1 MVPATPLRSAEQ
13 PALPRGADPGSGS
26 EQVGAHL
33 PHIRPH
39 VPRLRPRSLWP
50 RTFRARLAL
59 VISAVVAFALLLVL
73 AILPRLL
80 DGYFRQQEDQ
90 SLSARSAAV
99 GQLLYQQLRL
109 TQRSGL
115 VPIIDPTTPPSLSPQ
130 VLDALTA
137 QGDSPHEAS
146 YLQAIAQVV
155 AQADVRIAFYTGP
168 TATGNPVAVLQSQ
181 LPAAAS
187 GGQQRASGED
197 TGSFTIPDLYWSQFS
212 SSVPTRTV
220 TYTLS
225 QPYTFRDQTLRDV
238 IGVLLVVAVSAMTL
252 AVIAAFLLADR
263 MTTPIRRLTRA
274 SHALAEGDLDAR
286 VRVSPSGAPELTEL
300 SSVFNL
306 MAQRLQE
313 SMEFIRRD
321 RDRSRDFVADV
332 SHELRTPIAALRTFN
347 ELLQDGAVDDPATRA
362 EFLESSRQQIERLD
376 WLATNLLE
384 LSKLDSGLV
393 ALDLRPD
400 DLRSVA
406 ESAVEQAL
414 PGARRRGVTLTLEVP
429 PEPLRQRHDPRRLGQ
444 VLANLVGNAIKFTP
458 AGGEVTISL
467 RPTHEGARI
476 MVRDTG
482 VGIDAAELP
491 HVFDRFYRGS
501 RANQVRAGGSG
512 LGLSIARSI
521 VEMHG
526 GRISIA
532 SRLGQG
538 TEVTVDLP
546 REIRRS

>member
-1 MVPATPLRSAEQ
+1 MPATPSRSAEQ
-13 PALPRGADPGSGS
+13 PAVLRDASARDGSGGPRIAS
-26 EQVGAHL
+26 RLRAH
-33 PHIRPH
+33 R
-39 VPRLRPRSLWP
+39 PRLRRPSLWP

-90 SLSARSAAV
+90 NLRARAAAV
-99 GQLLYQQLRL
+99 GQLLYQQVRL
-109 TQRSGL
+109 AERGGL
-115 VPIIDPTTPPSLSPQ
+115 VPILNPTTPPTVSAQ

-137 QGDSPHEAS
+137 EGDTPQETS
-146 YLQAIAQVV
+146 YLAAIAQVV
-155 AQADVRIAFYTGP
+155 AQADVQVAFYAGP
-168 TATGNPVAVLQSQ
+168 TATGKPVQVLQVS
-181 LPAAAS
+181 LPPAADA
-187 GGQQRASGED
+187 GQQREAGQAS
-197 TGSFTIPDLYWSQFS
+197 GSFTVPDLYWSQFS
-212 SSVPTRTV
+212 SSVPVRSI

-225 QPYTFRDQTLRDV
+225 QPYTFRNQTLRDV
-238 IGVLLVVAVSAMTL
+238 IGVLIVVAVSALSL
-252 AVIAAFLLADR
+252 AVIVAFLLADR
-263 MTTPIRRLTRA
+263 LTTPIRRLTHA
-274 SHALAEGDLDAR
+274 AHALAEGDLDT
-286 VRVSPSGAPELTEL
+286 RVSVSSSGAPELTEL
-300 SSVFNL
+300 SNVFNL

-313 SMEFIRRD
+313 TMDYIRRD

-347 ELLQDGAVDDPATRA
+347 ELLQDGAVDDPGTRA

-406 ESAVEQAL
+406 QSAVEQAL
-414 PGARRRGVTLTLEVP
+414 PSARRQGVEVTLDLP
-429 PEPLRQRHDPRRLGQ
+429 PHPLRQRHDPRRLGQ
-444 VLANLVGNAIKFTP
+444 VLANLVGNAVKFTP
-458 AGGEVTISL
+458 SGGHVWVVL
-467 RPTHEGARI
+467 RPTQEGARI
-476 MVRDTG
+476 VVRDTG

-501 RANQVRAGGSG
+501 RASEVRAGGSG

-526 GRISIA
+526 GRIGIA
-532 SRLGQG
+532 SRVGQG

-546 REIRRS
+546 RDIHPTT